1 MRRRW
6 GRAFT
11 MVELLV
17 TMAVI
22 ALLLGL
28 LLPTL
33 RGVREHTGETS
44 CASNLKQLGAAT
56 LAYLAA
62 WDDHLPQV
70 TGTDPFTGEQV
81 VIGSL
86 FGGKRGTL
94 PYYDID
100 QYGADERPLNAF
112 LGSGVHF
119 SAPVVAGVYVEE
131 DMPLFHCPLDRGQPG
146 AGGIPAAKTLYDLV
160 GTSYALNDHTLDNND
175 CWTLI
180 PGWTPPCAVP
190 GVEPVPGG
198 RMPAVLDP
206 AKTWMIGDQPIF
218 NFEADPATNPTGDHK
233 QRWHFNKVQVNL
245 CFVDGHVGQG
255 IEVPKSSDGDGDGRI
270 DQNTTKRY
278 TFLPRPDWLEPDAL
292 GSNCSVCSLS
302 AP

>member
-94 PYYDID
+94 PYYDIE
-100 QYGADERPLNAF
+100 QYGADERPLTAY

-119 SAPVVAGVYVEE
+119 SAPVVNGTYVGG
-131 DMPLFHCPLDRGQPG
+131 DMPLVGGPRARGKLTHRYPESWRSK
-146 AGGIPAAKTLYDLV
+146 AP
-160 GTSYALNDHTLDNND
+160 
-175 CWTLI
+175 
-180 PGWTPPCAVP
+180 
-190 GVEPVPGG
+190 
-198 RMPAVLDP
+198 
-206 AKTWMIGDQPIF
+206 MIF
-218 NFEADPATNPTGDHK
+218 
-233 QRWHFNKVQVNL
+233 R
-245 CFVDGHVGQG
+245 
-255 IEVPKSSDGDGDGRI
+255 
-270 DQNTTKRY
+270 NTTQWFISMEKTGLRDKALKAIEETRFVPPSGQKRLRDMIE
-278 TFLPRPDWLEPDAL
+278 TRPDWKIRLP
-292 GSNCSVCSLS
+292 
-302 AP
+302 APTR